1 MISEGEGKKLL
12 HPDWMPAEEVKWE
25 AEVHQ
30 FDEGKNPRLVL
41 NLNMPM
47 AAPFYSILEVK
58 GMPPIAI
65 CVVRADKDIIALGVM
80 EKLKIMVHQLQRRLN
95 IGSKLSVGVTDA
107 ALDPKIL
114 RNLKAGKA

>member
-1 MISEGEGKKLL
+1 MTGDKQVL
-12 HPDWMPAEEVKWE
+12 HPDWMPAEEVKWA

-41 NLNMPM
+41 TLNIPM
-47 AAPFYSILEVK
+47 AAPFYSILEIK
-58 GMPPIAI
+58 GMPPIAV

-80 EKLKIMVHQLQRRLN
+80 EKLKIMVHQLQRKLS

-107 ALDPKIL
+107 VLDPNKL
-114 RNLKAGKA
+114 KDLKAGRA